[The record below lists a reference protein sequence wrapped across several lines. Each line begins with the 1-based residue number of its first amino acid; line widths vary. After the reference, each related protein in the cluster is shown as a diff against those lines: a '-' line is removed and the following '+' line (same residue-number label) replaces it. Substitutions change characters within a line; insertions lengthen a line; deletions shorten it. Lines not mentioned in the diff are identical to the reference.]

1 MTNKLKILSFAG
13 SLRSDSVNKKLIKW
27 SNNELKNMGHEV
39 TFIDLRDY
47 PLPIYNPDITKEEF
61 PKNAV
66 ALANIMQEHQVWL
79 IASPEYNASITSCLK
94 NLIDFVSRS
103 PENNPNLSAFSEKVV
118 GLISSSPSMLGGSR
132 GIRHLKD
139 ILSSMGSIIIPAQAN
154 VPNAFSVFDPQGEL
168 TDINSQKAVK
178 AVLSQL
184 IKIASKLA

>member
-39 TFIDLRDY
+39 TFVDLRDY
-47 PLPIYNPDITKEEF
+47 LLPVYNPDITIEEF

-66 ALANIMQEHQVWL
+66 LLANLMQEHQVWL

-103 PENNPNLSAFSEKVV
+103 PENTPNLSAFAEKIV
-118 GLISSSPSMLGGSR
+118 GLISASPSMLGGSR

-154 VPNAFSVFDPQGEL
+154 VPNAFSVFNQQGDL
-168 TDINSQKAVK
+168 TDINGQQAVRS
-178 AVLSQL
+178 VLSQL
-184 IKIASKLA
+184 TKIASKLA